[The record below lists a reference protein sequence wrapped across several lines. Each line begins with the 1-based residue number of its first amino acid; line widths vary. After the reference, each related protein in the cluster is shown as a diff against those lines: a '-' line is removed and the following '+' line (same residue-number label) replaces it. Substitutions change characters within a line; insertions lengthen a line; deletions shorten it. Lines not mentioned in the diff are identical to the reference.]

1 MKRKLSKWPLLI
13 LILLMA
19 LPLSVGIFKLQS
31 TQKQPFDIQN
41 LDPDLSISQAIDLYP
56 EITDIFYIKKV
67 SEEEVEVRIDK
78 GEVVKHLDENV
89 SAKDLLMSLNAR
101 RTVE

>member
-1 MKRKLSKWPLLI
+1 MI
-13 LILLMA
+13 
-19 LPLSVGIFKLQS
+19 LPLSGAIFNLEPSQS
-31 TQKQPFDIQN
+31 QPFDIQN

-67 SEEEVEVRIDK
+67 SEEEAKERIAK
-78 GEVVKHLDENV
+78 GEVVKQLGESV

-101 RTVE
+101 KTVE